1 MDRLYYLG
9 YHAKYAVLFG
19 MGHYK
24 EALSPLQEMLSK
36 SFSDPEIDGNY
47 SSYWLVGTAADYIP

>member
-36 SFSDPEIDGNY
+36 SFSDPEIDGHY
-47 SSYWLVGTAADYIP
+47 SSY